1 MVESNDR
8 TDKSLSNFWNFFF
21 VHEVGNVI
29 DSDRQYIQWLT
40 KYLHYSS
47 ATRGTPVGWIVLK
60 ANWVEITWMFYTRSN
75 SSLFS
80 INYFL
85 ELSWI
90 FSYFCKLNAPKRRRD
105 SLLYFRI
112 FIVKSA
118 DRLMR
123 VYLLSF

>member
-1 MVESNDR
+1 
-8 TDKSLSNFWNFFF
+8 
-21 VHEVGNVI
+21 
-29 DSDRQYIQWLT
+29 
-40 KYLHYSS
+40 
-47 ATRGTPVGWIVLK
+47 
-60 ANWVEITWMFYTRSN
+60 MFYTRSN

-90 FSYFCKLNAPKRRRD
+90 FSYFGKLNAPKRRRD